1 MLIAYYVPTGIPY
14 PLLISPI
21 IEGIVVRILLFYLL
35 QIQRLFMVSFF
46 FLYRQVS
53 NANLPT
59 LI

>member
-14 PLLISPI
+14 PLISPI